1 MDESRAKK
9 LVNSV
14 KARAEE
20 WRGPARRDQDAAP
33 IADALDAYW
42 ARDTLSLAIP
52 AHRGGRGPTP
62 EAARWAGIQAYRA
75 DAPMSHGVDRR
86 DRAWKV
92 QSTAEQLAADALGAE
107 QAFFSTNGS
116 SLSAHVAILGAV
128 APGETLVLARNSH
141 KSAFAGIVMSGARP
155 VYVEPDYDERHE
167 LAHDV
172 VPDELER
179 VLDQHR
185 EARAVMVCSPT
196 LYGVSGDVRR
206 LTEICHERDL
216 PIVVDSAWALDYA
229 FHDELPPSAVECGAD
244 LVIGSVHKSLS
255 GLSQTSIL
263 CVQGDR
269 IDRDRLQ
276 LCFELEESTS
286 ASTLLLSS
294 IDGARRQMVRD
305 GERLIGG
312 AIERARRLREAI
324 VQIAGLDLLG
334 DEILERPGAEARD
347 PTHVAFDVA
356 RLGITGYQAADWLH
370 EHHQVEFELM
380 DHRRLM
386 ALVRFGDTD
395 AGIERVIAA
404 LRALSAAHANG
415 DGSDVPRIPG
425 PTSIRT
431 ETVVLP
437 RDAYLGSTRS
447 VAARDAVGEVSAEMV
462 TPYPPG
468 IPVLAPGERI
478 TEEAVD
484 YLERIV
490 EAGAFVEGAIDQTL
504 DRFRVVA

>member
-1 MDESRAKK
+1 MEEPRAKK
-9 LVNSV
+9 LVNRV
-14 KARAEE
+14 KAKVEE
-20 WRGPARRDQDAAP
+20 KRGPARKDQDAAP
-33 IADALDAYW
+33 IADALAAYW
-42 ARDTLSLAIP
+42 ERDTLSLAIP
-52 AHRGGRGPTP
+52 AHRGGRGARP
-62 EAARWAGIQAYRA
+62 EPADWTGIEAFRA

-92 QSTAEQLAADALGAE
+92 QSTAQELAAEALGAE
-107 QAFFSTNGS
+107 QVFFSTNGS

-128 APGETLVLARNSH
+128 GPGETLVLARNSH
-141 KSAFAGIVMSGARP
+141 KSAFAGLVMSGARP
-155 VYVEPDYDERHE
+155 VYLEPDYDEQHE

-172 VPDELER
+172 VPEELER

-185 EARAVMVCSPT
+185 EAKAVMVCSPT
-196 LYGVSGDVRR
+196 LYGISGDVRR

-216 PIVVDSAWALDYA
+216 PLVVDAAWALDYS
-229 FHDELPPSAVECGAD
+229 FHDELPPSPIECGAD
-244 LVIGSVHKSLS
+244 LVIGSVHKSLG
-255 GLSQTSIL
+255 GLSQTSVL

-269 IDRDRLQ
+269 IDLERLQ

-294 IDGARRQMVRD
+294 IDGARRQMVRE
-305 GERLIGG
+305 GEELIG
-312 AIERARRLREAI
+312 ATIRRARRLREAVVEI
-324 VQIAGLDLLG
+324 DGLDLLG
-334 DEILERPGAEARD
+334 DEVLERPGAVARD

-356 RLGITGYQAADWLH
+356 RLGITGYEASDWLH
-370 EHHQVEFELM
+370 DNHQVDFELM

-395 AGIERVIAA
+395 AGIERVIGA
-404 LRALSAAHANG
+404 LRALSSAHRG
-415 DGSDVPRIPG
+415 RERSDVPRIPG
-425 PTSIRT
+425 PSSIRT
-431 ETVVLP
+431 ESVVLP
-437 RDAYLGSTRS
+437 RDAYLGPARS
-447 VAARDAVGEVSAEMV
+447 VPARDAVGEVSAEMV

-478 TEEAVD
+478 TEEAID

-490 EAGAFVEGAIDQTL
+490 AAGAFVEGAIDPSL